1 MASTDTR
8 NQTRISALRNF
19 GSQTFLFPSVSPV
32 QSQSCSEVRKAF
44 GSQNTFKEHSPV
56 AMWMGRKDG
65 RSYTGCRLGALSSEI
80 DSDAS
85 VLHPGQGKQAV
96 TSELGFDVDSHK
108 I

>member
-32 QSQSCSEVRKAF
+32 QSQSCSEVRKAY

-56 AMWMGRKDG
+56 ATWMGRKDG
-65 RSYTGCRLGALSSEI
+65 RSYTGCRLGALSSKI